1 MEMITEFMELE
12 MATVR
17 PEEEDITLAKERDI
31 KRKELVNMMTTLMT
45 IQMTTQMTMK
55 NLTRNQHTK
64 NPLTKNLCT
73 KNPTETFNLT
83 NELIN

>member
-1 MEMITEFMELE
+1 MEMTTEFMELE
-12 MATVR
+12 MVTVKL
-17 PEEEDITLAKERDI
+17 EEEDITLPEERDT
-31 KRKELVNMMTTLMT
+31 KRKELVKRMTTLMT

-55 NLTRNQHTK
+55 NHTRNQHTK